1 MCILYCII
9 HYALQLVEELE
20 GNQGTAES
28 EYGTVN
34 RSIEAQ
40 YRNESVEV
48 RTTFSYTMKHLYNQS
63 LSHM

>member
-1 MCILYCII
+1 MCILYYIT

-20 GNQGTAES
+20 GNQGTAKS

-40 YRNESVEV
+40 YLNESVEV